1 MTAITPDNTTRYQ
14 MLVLSSAHRKIFRM
28 WLKLK
33 SSLGSLTCVPTSRRL
48 EEKITMQ
55 PELQSNSSPVF
66 GTITGDQAG
75 AQQRV
80 LRNTYL
86 LLALS
91 MIPTGIG
98 AMIGTNLN
106 FGFMRA
112 SPIMSAIVML
122 AVVYGMFY
130 AIEKNR
136 DSGLGVVLLLAL
148 TLFLGV
154 MLGPLFQVALGLKN
168 GGELVS
174 LAAGGT
180 AVVFFSMAGIAS
192 VTRKNFSFMGNFIA
206 VGGIVVML
214 AVVANIFV
222 ASPVLHLTVCAVFVL
237 LSSAMILWQVS
248 EIIHGG
254 ETNYVSATLTL
265 YMSIYNLFTS
275 LLQLLMALTGN
286 RD

>member
-1 MTAITPDNTTRYQ
+1 
-14 MLVLSSAHRKIFRM
+14 
-28 WLKLK
+28 
-33 SSLGSLTCVPTSRRL
+33 
-48 EEKITMQ
+48 MQ
-55 PELQSNSSPVF
+55 PELQTNPSPY
-66 GTITGDQAG
+66 TAPIDQVAN

-98 AMIGTNLN
+98 AMIGVNLN

-112 SPIMSAIVML
+112 SPMMSSLVLL
-122 AVVYGMFY
+122 AVIYGMFF

-136 DSGLGVVLLLAL
+136 DSGLGVALLLGL

-154 MLGPLFQVALGLKN
+154 ILGPLLQAAMGLRN
-168 GGELVS
+168 GGQLVA

-180 AVVFFSMAGIAS
+180 ATVFFAMAGIAT
-192 VTRKNFSFMGNFIA
+192 VTRRDFGFMTNFLA
-206 VGGIVVML
+206 VGGIVIML
-214 AVVANIFV
+214 AVVANIFF
-222 ASPVLHLTVCAVFVL
+222 ASPVLYLTICGAFVL
-237 LSSAMILWQVS
+237 FSSAMILWQVS
-248 EIIHGG
+248 QIVHGG